1 MKNKLLHEPINPEKR
16 SKPAPGLYIVAT
28 PIGNLGDVTLRA
40 LEILGAVDVI
50 ACEDTRVTKRL
61 LTKYGVATPLTLYH
75 EHNAVRATPRLLQRL
90 QDGAAV
96 ALVSDAGT
104 PLISDPGY
112 RLVQQV
118 HEANYPVFV
127 VPGPSAPIAA
137 LVASGLPSN
146 RFLFAGFL
154 PTRQS
159 ARRKSLA
166 ELTDLHASLVFLE
179 SPRRLAR
186 SLLDMLS
193 VLGHREAAVAREL
206 TKRYE
211 EVVRGSLKELVDHYA
226 NTQAP
231 KGEVV
236 VIIGPPIAEVDV
248 VKNEATLD
256 DLLTIALASMS
267 VRDAARSVSIETGL
281 PRRDAYRR
289 ALTLLKINP
298 A

>member
-1 MKNKLLHEPINPEKR
+1 MKNKLLHEPIDPEKR

-40 LEILGAVDVI
+40 LEILGAVDLI

-61 LTKYGVATPLTLYH
+61 LTKYDVATPLTLYH

-166 ELTDLHASLVFLE
+166 ELTDLQASLVFLE

-193 VLGHREAAVAREL
+193 VLGHREAALAREL

-236 VIIGPPIAEVDV
+236 VIIGPPITEVDV